1 MALLAALLLLL
12 LGSARAQ
19 QAAELELWPQPAQV
33 RASGTR
39 LAVHPQ
45 LELVA
50 AAASNVVL
58 DGALRRYSAL
68 ARGLASAATRRP
80 SPPADARAH
89 AGAAALL
96 RSVAVSIERPEA
108 LALGT
113 GATDDESYELEI
125 RGGSPTARLTAR
137 TAFGAIYGLET
148 LLQLLSAE
156 PGWVRAVA
164 ISDAPQW
171 SWRGWMIDAG
181 RRFWPVPLVKNV
193 LDTMAAVKLNVLHL
207 HASDHCR
214 WGVESKLFPQL
225 TAGLVGQFSGHYSQ
239 ADIKELIAYAKARA
253 IRIVPEFVRPSLCQS
268 SQPTRDRFC
277 LLTPVP
283 MRTRASAAI
292 TARRV

>member
-1 MALLAALLLLL
+1 M
-12 LGSARAQ
+12 
-19 QAAELELWPQPAQV
+19 
-33 RASGTR
+33 
-39 LAVHPQ
+39 
-45 LELVA
+45 A

-58 DGALRRYSAL
+58 DGALRRYAAL
-68 ARGLASAATRRP
+68 AQGLASTA
-80 SPPADARAH
+80 PADARAH

-125 RGGSPTARLTAR
+125 RGGCPTARLTAR
-137 TAFGAIYGLET
+137 TAFGATHGLET

-207 HASDHCR
+207 
-214 WGVESKLFPQL
+214 
-225 TAGLVGQFSGHYSQ
+225 Q
-239 ADIKELIAYAKARA
+239 APPI
-253 IRIVPEFVRPSLCQS
+253 PSLEY
-268 SQPTRDRFC
+268 PA
-277 LLTPVP
+277 
-283 MRTRASAAI
+283 ASPPHC
-292 TARRV
+292 